1 MKENKKL
8 QINGTMLEKEQLKK
22 HLEKIASSHN
32 IINKSQKDTYPV
44 PELIKDYEIIKEV
57 YKMLNQHVSMKI
69 NIHPA
74 GEWLLDN
81 FYIIEETVKQIE
93 KELTLKKYINF
104 VGIAN
109 GEYAGYAR
117 IYVLASE
124 IVAYTENKIEK
135 ENLEE
140 YLQSYQN
147 KKTLSMDEIWNIG
160 TFIQIAI
167 IHNIAQISE
176 KIASNQAQK
185 YKVESIV
192 ERLIDGKTKQEQIYK
207 EYKEKT
213 HNFNKVMLK
222 DMRYPFIEYMS
233 YTLKRYGKKGTRYLK
248 VLEEIVEKTRND
260 SFRSNT
266 KRTF

>member
-1 MKENKKL
+1 M
-8 QINGTMLEKEQLKK
+8 
-22 HLEKIASSHN
+22 
-32 IINKSQKDTYPV
+32 
-44 PELIKDYEIIKEV
+44 
-57 YKMLNQHVSMKI
+57 
-69 NIHPA
+69 
-74 GEWLLDN
+74 EWLNNISED
-81 FYIIEETVKQIE
+81 IIPNNITNKEEKLEVARKVAEKVKDGDVIGFGSGSTSYLAAIE
-93 KELTLKKYINF
+93 
-104 VGIAN
+104 IA
-109 GEYAGYAR
+109 
-117 IYVLASE
+117 
-124 IVAYTENKIEK
+124 NKIEK